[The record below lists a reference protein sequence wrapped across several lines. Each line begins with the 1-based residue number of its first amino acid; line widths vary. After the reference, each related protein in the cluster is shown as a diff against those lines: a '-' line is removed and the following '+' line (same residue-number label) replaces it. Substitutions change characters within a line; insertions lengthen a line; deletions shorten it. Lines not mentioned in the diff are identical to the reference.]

1 MPVKKKRIL
10 KTTGGHM
17 RELDVGLFLG
27 VDDIEIGQYH
37 ILSAFKV
44 CRDGY
49 FSKRIYPSLA
59 KLIELKHVLEAV
71 INGEVYLRE
80 KFPRK
85 IIEFD
90 VENAKVIYGPLPSAS
105 KRVQVT
111 IELIEWALP
120 QIQRLIEEGRA
131 IFDF

>member
-1 MPVKKKRIL
+1 MPVNKKWIL

-49 FSKRIYPSLA
+49 LSKRIYPSLA

-71 INGEVYLRE
+71 INGEVYLRA
-80 KFPRK
+80 KFPQK
-85 IIEFD
+85 IIGFD
-90 VENAKVIYGPLPSAS
+90 VENAKVIYGPLFSAS
-105 KRVQVT
+105 KE
-111 IELIEWALP
+111 IEIT
-120 QIQRLIEEGRA
+120 
-131 IFDF
+131 